1 MLRFY
6 YVIIV
11 SLPLIIYYIIR
22 ARIIMRKPGKY
33 SDEYCYKIARNMVRK
48 VMQNCFIKT
57 NCYGL
62 DNLPKEGGYIMIP
75 NHQGKFDA
83 LGIINSHDEPC
94 SVVID
99 LDRSKMILT
108 NEFIGLLRGIRLD
121 KNDMRAQ
128 IKSMR
133 QMADEVKDGR
143 RYILFP
149 EGGYDHNQNTVQDF
163 MPGAF
168 KTALWSKQPIVPV
181 ALVDSYKPFELNS
194 LKPVTTQVYFLKPIY
209 YDEYKDMNTTEI
221 ADMVKKLIESKI
233 AEALGTANK

>member
-11 SLPLIIYYIIR
+11 SLPLIIYYIIK
-22 ARIIMRKPGKY
+22 ARLVMNKTDKY
-33 SDEYCYKIARNMVRK
+33 DDEYCYRIARNMVRK
-48 VMQNCFIKT
+48 VMRNCFIKT
-57 NCYGL
+57 NCYGVN
-62 DNLPKEGGYIMIP
+62 NLPKEGGYIMIP

-83 LGIINSHDEPC
+83 LGIINSHDSPC

-99 LDRSKMILT
+99 LQRSKMILT

-121 KNDMRAQ
+121 KNDMRSQ

-133 QMADEVKDGR
+133 QMADEVKEGR
-143 RYILFP
+143 KYILFP

-163 MPGAF
+163 KPGAF

-194 LKPVTTQVYFLKPIY
+194 LKPVTTQIHFLKPIY

-233 AEALGTANK
+233 AEALSSANK